1 MICIVYLLFSKLEPL
16 LSSVTP
22 KGEAVLATEDWF
34 GRQSAEIFIMEVWM
48 KIGVDRIM
56 ATVISWLI
64 ALALC
69 AALCL
74 ALYLALL
81 AIAFIAENLSA
92 FS

>member
-1 MICIVYLLFSKLEPL
+1 
-16 LSSVTP
+16 
-22 KGEAVLATEDWF
+22 
-34 GRQSAEIFIMEVWM
+34 M

-56 ATVISWLI
+56 AAVISWLI

-69 AALCL
+69 AAICL

-81 AIAFIAENLSA
+81 AIAFIAENLRA